1 MTGALY
7 THHEGHTHGIYTITS
22 YRGHVAAAVHHLYVC
37 PQVRLT
43 ALLQLRLEGS
53 GARTHTL
60 SLSYGHAHTHTRTYT
75 AVGQIKR
82 FLPVTEADS
91 ALREETRPSVCV
103 RSRLGSVRLGPVRT
117 VISGVCP
124 GAAAVCAAEG
134 ENPQRRSCAQF
145 FCGLN
150 QTVKLKHTPET
161 SGHSLQNKSTDISQ
175 CKPGGLTLTLT

>member
-60 SLSYGHAHTHTRTYT
+60 SLSYAHTRTYT

-82 FLPVTEADS
+82 FLPVTEAGS

-175 CKPGGLTLTLT
+175 YKPGGLTLTLT

>member
-60 SLSYGHAHTHTRTYT
+60 SLSLTDTHTHTHIHSGRSDKTVLT
-75 AVGQIKR
+75 GDGGWLGSAGGD
-82 FLPVTEADS
+82 EA
-91 ALREETRPSVCV
+91 VCV
-103 RSRLGSVRLGPVRT
+103 CSVPARLCSARSGSDCDLGCLSGCSRRFVPQKAKIRRDEAALSFSAASTRLS
-117 VISGVCP
+117 
-124 GAAAVCAAEG
+124 
-134 ENPQRRSCAQF
+134 N
-145 FCGLN
+145 
-150 QTVKLKHTPET
+150 
-161 SGHSLQNKSTDISQ
+161 
-175 CKPGGLTLTLT
+175 

>member
-60 SLSYGHAHTHTRTYT
+60 SLSYGHAHTHTHIHSGRSDKTVLT
-75 AVGQIKR
+75 GDGGWLGSAGGD
-82 FLPVTEADS
+82 EA
-91 ALREETRPSVCV
+91 VCV
-103 RSRLGSVRLGPVRT
+103 CSVPARLCSARSGSDCDLGCLSGCSRSLCRRRRKSAETKLRSVFLR
-117 VISGVCP
+117 
-124 GAAAVCAAEG
+124 
-134 ENPQRRSCAQF
+134 PQPDCQTKTHTRNIRSQPS
-145 FCGLN
+145 
-150 QTVKLKHTPET
+150 K
-161 SGHSLQNKSTDISQ
+161 
-175 CKPGGLTLTLT
+175 

>member
-1 MTGALY
+1 MKV
-7 THHEGHTHGIYTITS
+7 THGIYTITS

-82 FLPVTEADS
+82 FLPVTEAGS

-124 GAAAVCAAEG
+124 GAAAGLCRRRRKSAETKLRSVFLR
-134 ENPQRRSCAQF
+134 PQPDCQTKTHTRNIRSQPS
-145 FCGLN
+145 
-150 QTVKLKHTPET
+150 K
-161 SGHSLQNKSTDISQ
+161 
-175 CKPGGLTLTLT
+175 